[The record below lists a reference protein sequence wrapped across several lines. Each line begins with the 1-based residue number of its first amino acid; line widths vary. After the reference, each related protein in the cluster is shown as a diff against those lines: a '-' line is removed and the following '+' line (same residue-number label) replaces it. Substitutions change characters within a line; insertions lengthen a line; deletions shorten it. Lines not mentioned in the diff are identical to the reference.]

1 MPSKKTRV
9 PDGVK
14 RAIAQGAD
22 APRMEDVVAHF
33 FHAVGGPRAFASIL
47 EEEFRSAKPGS
58 LIRSRVLDMVLRSLK
73 FSNERAPNLGDLSL
87 MGDEDLARTAEELIN
102 RMAEGK

>member
-1 MPSKKTRV
+1 MPSKKRI

-14 RAIAQGAD
+14 KAIAQGAE

-33 FHAVGGPRAFASIL
+33 FHAVGGPRAFARVL
-47 EEEFRSAKPGS
+47 HEEFMSAKPGS

-87 MGDEDLARTAEELIN
+87 MGDEDLARAAEEIMG
-102 RMAEGK
+102 RMSEGK